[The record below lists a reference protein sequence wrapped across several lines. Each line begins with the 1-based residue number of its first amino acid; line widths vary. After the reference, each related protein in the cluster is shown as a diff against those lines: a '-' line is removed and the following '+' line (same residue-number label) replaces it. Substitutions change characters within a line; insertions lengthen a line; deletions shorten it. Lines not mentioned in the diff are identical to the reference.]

1 MRGAPLAFWIVWA
14 GAVVA
19 VLAGYIIDW
28 LNTGAFAGAYA
39 LLVALAGTAYAGRRN
54 AD

>member
-1 MRGAPLAFWIVWA
+1 MRGAPPAFWIVWA
-14 GAVVA
+14 ITVIA

-39 LLVALAGTAYAGRRN
+39 LLVALAGTAYAGRLN
-54 AD
+54 AE